1 MPMAENIIDTIAADL
16 IRLEYDKNYSTLN
29 QKLYTRTGIL
39 IEPYAKLHKL
49 SNEELKS
56 VVKGNS
62 FFKFGSATIQT
73 GLFTKHDKEVPTIEW
88 EEPEAIREKY
98 LKNPEKILNESAS
111 SSVLTQK
118 VIQIISK
125 ERSKLE
131 FKPISKKPKVGFDY
145 PLEDRTQLYNK
156 HLPGELEKY
165 QREGRQE
172 STLEK
177 KFQKRVANGSEFHFS
192 DGKVAYNLLSW
203 FQCLQ
208 MAPNDIIVMHLQNN
222 DFYDWL
228 ENKVKAPELSRICL
242 LIKKRLQAG
251 NLAQKGVKGE
261 LLSSINK
268 TSLSNVIFETII
280 IPLLQKLKSND
291 QSKAEEAIDK
301 LLILNDARVVEPL
314 LNKIFESNSQIRR
327 KIIMGLSKLEDKR
340 VTPTLIKILKHT
352 TDAQDRLL
360 AVKTLSV
367 LKDKRA
373 LKALRDAATN
383 KDEVGKEAARVLS
396 DMAKAK

>member
-177 KFQKRVANGSEFHFS
+177 KFQKRVANGS
-192 DGKVAYNLLSW
+192 
-203 FQCLQ
+203 
-208 MAPNDIIVMHLQNN
+208 
-222 DFYDWL
+222 
-228 ENKVKAPELSRICL
+228 LSRICL